1 MIIIFRFFFLGG
13 YHCVSIIELMSTIT
27 SEEPATMSSGLGGV
41 IIYISGSLAGFM
53 LLLIT
58 LSVLTCIILY
68 SKRQK
73 TRFQGE
79 NNGTPS
85 SPDLTNNVALYNVV
99 EGRSEHVLSNQDPS
113 IANDGHILSLMN
125 YGVRPSKMNS
135 GDISTTSSASYG
147 VTPSR
152 MNSGDIT
159 TSSNAP
165 YGKGSSN
172 SDVEAIY
179 TEIA

>member
-1 MIIIFRFFFLGG
+1 MSVIIFF
-13 YHCVSIIELMSTIT
+13 SIIELMSTIT
-27 SEEPATMSSGLGGV
+27 SEEPAIMSSELCGV
-41 IIYISGSLAGFM
+41 IIYLFGSIAGYM

-79 NNGTPS
+79 KNGIPS
-85 SPDLTNNVALYNVV
+85 SPDLTNGVALYNIV

-113 IANDGHILSLMN
+113 ITNDGHILSLLN

-135 GDISTTSSASYG
+135 GGISTTSSASYG
-147 VTPSR
+147 VTPSQ
-152 MNSGDIT
+152 MNSGDIP
-159 TSSNAP
+159 TSSSAP
-165 YGKGSSN
+165 CGKGSSN

-179 TEIA
+179 AGIA